1 MGKQNYTLINQIS
14 NANNPDASN
23 IDKQNIT
30 LQPQLAF
37 DNKLVKN
44 PDDPNIA
51 FRNDSTLT
59 NGNYFNYHSYQIQ
72 SGDNY
77 RTLIITRLTDSTKQ
91 QIKKMEDELGRAIC
105 KMAYI
110 SNFGLYIFSDPSF
123 IDIASG
129 NNNQSMEIA
138 ISNLFNMFP
147 SHGILQSGINTNITG
162 VLVNI
167 IQKDEIDIPEIIP
180 GMEINDFQDL
190 LNTENVNHILHNI
203 NNIVINQGNIIYY
216 K

>member
-14 NANNPDASN
+14 NANNPDASD
-23 IDKQNIT
+23 IDKQDIT
-30 LQPQLAF
+30 PQHQLTF
-37 DNKLVKN
+37 DNKLVTN
-44 PDDPNIA
+44 PDYPNIA
-51 FRNDSTLT
+51 FSNDSTLT
-59 NGNYFNYHSYQIQ
+59 NGNYFNYHSLQ
-72 SGDNY
+72 SGNNY

-105 KMAYI
+105 KMAYVN
-110 SNFGLYIFSDPSF
+110 NFGLYIFSDPSF

-147 SHGILQSGINTNITG
+147 SSGILQSGINTDITG
-162 VLVNI
+162 ILVSI
-167 IQKDEIDIPEIIP
+167 IQKDKIDIPEIIP

-190 LNTENVNHILHNI
+190 LNVDNVNHILPNL
-203 NNIVINQGNIIYY
+203 NNIVINHGNIIYY

>member
-14 NANNPDASN
+14 NANNPDASD

-37 DNKLVKN
+37 NNKLVKN

-51 FRNDSTLT
+51 FSNDSTLT
-59 NGNYFNYHSYQIQ
+59 NGNYFNYPLYQIQ
-72 SGDNY
+72 SGDNI

-110 SNFGLYIFSDPSF
+110 SNFGLYIFPDPSF

-147 SHGILQSGINTNITG
+147 SGGILQSGINTDITG

-190 LNTENVNHILHNI
+190 LNAGNVNHILPNL
-203 NNIVINQGNIIYY
+203 NNIVINHGNIIYY

>member
-14 NANNPDASN
+14 NANNPDASD